1 MPETEISTPTPAVQG
16 TLLTY
21 AVLTGLTPL
30 IPIPFVDDLAK
41 DFFRRRLVRTLAA
54 SRGITLGPGVVE
66 NVTSEPSGCLMTGC
80 LTQVVLYPL
89 KKIFRKV
96 FYFLEWKRALDLT
109 SQTYHF
115 GFLVD
120 CALRDGFLG
129 AAGGASPEGVR
140 EAIAGVCREAP
151 IRPVESAVAG
161 TFRQSRAAIQATVS
175 SFERLFR
182 QVAGRPGPAQVEET
196 LGPAEEQEKRQV
208 AGVVESLRSRMQ
220 AVPDSHY
227 RTLREQLRARLQG

>member
-1 MPETEISTPTPAVQG
+1 MPETETSTPTPAVQG

-54 SRGITLGPGVVE
+54 SRGITLAPGVVE
-66 NVTSEPSGCLMTGC
+66 NVTSEPAGCLLSGC

-89 KKIFRKV
+89 KKIFRKI
-96 FYFLEWKRALDLT
+96 FYFLEWKRSLDLT

-120 CALRDGFLG
+120 CALRDGFL
-129 AAGGASPEGVR
+129 APAEGASPEVVR
-140 EAIAGVCREAP
+140 EAIATVCREAP

-161 TFRQSRAAIQATVS
+161 TFRQSRATLKATVGS
-175 SFERLFR
+175 LERLFR
-182 QVAGRPGPAQVEET
+182 QVTGRPGSAQVEAT
-196 LGPAEEQEKRQV
+196 LGPAEEKEKRQV
-208 AGVVESLRSRMQ
+208 AGVVENLRGRMQ
-220 AVPDSHY
+220 TVPESHFH
-227 RTLREQLRARLQG
+227 TLREQLRARLQG